1 MLAFLAY
8 LVYNI
13 FCSFLEA
20 QPRSLF
26 SPGAGSQNREAEGE
40 KEAAMLR
47 DMSGWYNISLAARLR
62 ELRLQVGYS
71 QKNVADLL
79 NVNRSTYTYYETGKT
94 TPDPMTLN
102 RIAKIFG
109 VPLAEFFPEE
119 PTVAMLRD
127 SDEGPK
133 RSPKKTRPDPTRI
146 GELTS
151 SERDVIAFL
160 RDRDLSAADLLDEMR
175 RHFGP
180 GPGSSQKK

>member
-1 MLAFLAY
+1 
-8 LVYNI
+8 
-13 FCSFLEA
+13 
-20 QPRSLF
+20 
-26 SPGAGSQNREAEGE
+26 
-40 KEAAMLR
+40 MLR

-102 RIAKIFG
+102 RIAKIFV

-180 GPGSSQKK
+180 GPGTSQKK